1 MIMNLK
7 MSPTVAKN
15 GVRSVDE
22 YVKLI
27 IPTLYHAYPDSIPF
41 NGGIDRAE
49 LLGQE
54 SAKAFAKRKIAEQAV
69 NDRRFDRNSPGRVA
83 MRERAAKER
92 ERKLSRDAAVPTEML
107 PRIPVGRGTS

>member
-27 IPTLYHAYPDSIPF
+27 VPTLYHAYPDSIPF
-41 NGGIDRAE
+41 NGGIDRAQ

-54 SAKAFAKRKIAEQAV
+54 SATDFAKRKLAEQAIR
-69 NDRRFDRNSPGRVA
+69 DSRHDRNSPGRVA
-83 MRERAAKER
+83 MRQRAAEKRER
-92 ERKLSRDAAVPTEML
+92 ELSGNAAV
-107 PRIPVGRGTS
+107 S